1 MKNRYVSALISSSLS
16 IAPMVIAILI
26 LSLTGVT
33 NINAM
38 RPDGSMD
45 WSNTWLLL
53 IGLFVLILGLAL
65 FQVGTETG
73 LSKVGEY
80 MGSSLSQQENIF
92 IVILFAFVLGTLITC
107 AEPSIL
113 ITSKQVTI
121 IPGNEW
127 LNTFVL
133 IGGIALGVGVF
144 VVIGILRIIYHKPLK
159 LWYCLFYA
167 IVFMIVCIIAMDPNK
182 AKLLP
187 FIFDAG
193 GVTTGSATVPFIL
206 ALGAGVAVVRGG
218 KNATND
224 SFGLVGLASVGPI
237 ISTAILVMIKA
248 NVPDYVYPTTDTSSI
263 AMKFANA
270 LFPIT
275 GSLGSMIEVLIA
287 LAPILVIFF
296 IYDKLFIHLP
306 RHSIFKLLI
315 GFGISYV
322 GLVLFLSAA
331 TAVMTPIGY
340 VVGEELGFKPA
351 WAIFLITFVLGLVTI
366 LCEPAVHV
374 LTGQM
379 ETISDGRVK
388 KTSVLFALSL
398 GVGVAIMLAA
408 IRTYY
413 RFSILYYMIPLFC
426 IALLLSLFTPDIF
439 TAMAFDSGGTASGPM
454 SSSFILPLI
463 IGLTKTSAENAGVVP
478 DFYSNGFGVVALIA
492 TTPIIAI
499 QLLGISAS
507 VKASSARKYMARL
520 TFSKDD
526 AKIIHFE

>member
-33 NINAM
+33 NINSM

-53 IGLFVLILGLAL
+53 LGLFVLILGLAL

-92 IVILFAFVLGTLITC
+92 IVILFTFVLGTLITC

-167 IVFMIVCIIAMDPNK
+167 IVFMIICLIAMDPNK

-206 ALGAGVAVVRGG
+206 A
-218 KNATND
+218 
-224 SFGLVGLASVGPI
+224 
-237 ISTAILVMIKA
+237 
-248 NVPDYVYPTTDTSSI
+248 
-263 AMKFANA
+263 
-270 LFPIT
+270 
-275 GSLGSMIEVLIA
+275 
-287 LAPILVIFF
+287 
-296 IYDKLFIHLP
+296 
-306 RHSIFKLLI
+306 
-315 GFGISYV
+315 
-322 GLVLFLSAA
+322 
-331 TAVMTPIGY
+331 
-340 VVGEELGFKPA
+340 
-351 WAIFLITFVLGLVTI
+351 
-366 LCEPAVHV
+366 
-374 LTGQM
+374 
-379 ETISDGRVK
+379 
-388 KTSVLFALSL
+388 
-398 GVGVAIMLAA
+398 
-408 IRTYY
+408 
-413 RFSILYYMIPLFC
+413 
-426 IALLLSLFTPDIF
+426 
-439 TAMAFDSGGTASGPM
+439 
-454 SSSFILPLI
+454 
-463 IGLTKTSAENAGVVP
+463 
-478 DFYSNGFGVVALIA
+478 
-492 TTPIIAI
+492 
-499 QLLGISAS
+499 
-507 VKASSARKYMARL
+507 
-520 TFSKDD
+520 
-526 AKIIHFE
+526 